1 MEPQKDMQTLGATLQ
16 TARVAK
22 GLSARKLAQ
31 ASGLTHSFIS
41 KLESATYDSV
51 SPDSLMALARALDLA
66 PEDLFTLAGFP
77 LPEALPSFAP
87 YLRARYGEELPPG
100 ARAALTEVFETLKK
114 QHDGSD
120 HVDDEEDL
128 GDSALSG
135 GRS

>member
-1 MEPQKDMQTLGATLQ
+1 MEPQKDMPALGETLR

-22 GLSARKLAQ
+22 GLSVRKLAE

-41 KLESATYDSV
+41 KLETATYDSV
-51 SPDSLMALARALDLA
+51 SPDTLMALARALDLA
-66 PEDLFTLAGFP
+66 PEDLFTLAGFR
-77 LPEALPSFAP
+77 LPEALPSFGP

-114 QHDGSD
+114 QHLGSD
-120 HVDDEEDL
+120 RVDDEEDV
-128 GDSALSG
+128 SETVTR